1 MGNERLRERDLAMK
15 VIEKEKG
22 FWAMKVKKKKKKIEY
37 KFVTD
42 LLWHHKCS
50 EGKNVSSLIFIMSL
64 YQVFKIQNTW

>member
-42 LLWHHKCS
+42 LL
-50 EGKNVSSLIFIMSL
+50 
-64 YQVFKIQNTW
+64 

>member
-22 FWAMKVKKKKKKIEY
+22 FWAMKVKKKKKKKIEY

-42 LLWHHKCS
+42 LL
-50 EGKNVSSLIFIMSL
+50 
-64 YQVFKIQNTW
+64 